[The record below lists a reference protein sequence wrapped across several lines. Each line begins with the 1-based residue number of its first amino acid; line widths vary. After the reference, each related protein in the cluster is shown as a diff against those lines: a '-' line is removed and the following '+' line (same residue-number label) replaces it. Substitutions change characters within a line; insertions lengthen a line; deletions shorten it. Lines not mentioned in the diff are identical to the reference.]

1 MKISTIIALGIV
13 GAAGYYIAT
22 GSHDAETQARLDK
35 VCFDKH
41 GEMTTGANSYF
52 DNMCTMTDAYK
63 EAQEAIK
70 VAAKAK
76 AEQDKILAEAKAA
89 EEKRIAEAKA
99 AEEKRIAEA
108 KAEAFRNSP
117 EGKTDSF
124 TSQAF
129 TLCRQDVR
137 TRAKFPTKV
146 DFDWGGNA
154 SKYCMNFSE
163 GKSRVMIQNTGE
175 MMNGFGMMVPFKATC
190 KYDYDPGANSY
201 STVEILI

>member
-1 MKISTIIALGIV
+1 MKTSTIITLAIIGGI
-13 GAAGYYIAT
+13 GYYVIA
-22 GSHDAETQARLDK
+22 GQHDTETQARLDK

-41 GEMTTGANSYF
+41 GANTKGANSYS
-52 DNMCTMTDAYK
+52 DTMCTMTDAYE

-70 VAAKAK
+70 VAATAK
-76 AEQDKILAEAKAA
+76 AEQDKVLAESKKADEGRIK
-89 EEKRIAEAKA
+89 EEKRQ
-99 AEEKRIAEA
+99 
-108 KAEAFRNSP
+108 AFLASP

-154 SKYCMNFSE
+154 SKYWMNFSE

>member
-1 MKISTIIALGIV
+1 MKTSKIIALGIV

-70 VAAKAK
+70 VAATAK
-76 AEQDKILAEAKAA
+76 AEQDKIL
-89 EEKRIAEAKA
+89 AEAKA

-154 SKYCMNFSE
+154 SKYWMNFSE

>member
-1 MKISTIIALGIV
+1 MKISTIITLAIIGGI
-13 GAAGYYIAT
+13 GYYAIA
-22 GSHDAETQARLDK
+22 SQHDTETQARLDK

-41 GEMTTGANSYF
+41 GANTKGANRFS
-52 DNMCTMTDAYK
+52 DTMCTMTDAYK

-70 VAAKAK
+70 VAATAK
-76 AEQDKILAEAKAA
+76 AEQDKVLK
-89 EEKRIAEAKA
+89 EEKRQ
-99 AEEKRIAEA
+99 
-108 KAEAFRNSP
+108 AFLASP

-154 SKYCMNFSE
+154 SKYWMNFSE

>member
-1 MKISTIIALGIV
+1 MKTSTIIALGIV

-99 AEEKRIAEA
+99 
-108 KAEAFRNSP
+108 EAFRNSP

-154 SKYCMNFSE
+154 SKYWMNFSE

>member
-76 AEQDKILAEAKAA
+76 AEQEQELTTQHKCLGNPKPCQHMLVQG
-89 EEKRIAEAKA
+89 R
-99 AEEKRIAEA
+99 R
-108 KAEAFRNSP
+108 R
-117 EGKTDSF
+117 
-124 TSQAF
+124 
-129 TLCRQDVR
+129 R
-137 TRAKFPTKV
+137 PT
-146 DFDWGGNA
+146 
-154 SKYCMNFSE
+154 
-163 GKSRVMIQNTGE
+163 Q
-175 MMNGFGMMVPFKATC
+175 
-190 KYDYDPGANSY
+190 
-201 STVEILI
+201 

>member
-41 GEMTTGANSYF
+41 GEMTTGANSYS
-52 DNMCTMTDAYK
+52 DTMCTMTDAYK

-76 AEQDKILAEAKAA
+76 AEQDKIL
-89 EEKRIAEAKA
+89 AEAKA

-154 SKYCMNFSE
+154 SKYWMNFSE

>member
-1 MKISTIIALGIV
+1 MKNTIVGILVVGLGI
-13 GAAGYYIAT
+13 GWAASSAQIDDDLKAEL
-22 GSHDAETQARLDK
+22 DAE
-35 VCFDKH
+35 CFAKH
-41 GEMTTGANSYF
+41 GKDTSGQ
-52 DNMCTMTDAYK
+52 NMFSSTLLCSMTDEYK
-63 EAQEAIK
+63 EAK
-70 VAAKAK
+70 K
-76 AEQDKILAEAKAA
+76 AEEEAEKIL
-89 EEKRIAEAKA
+89 AEAKA

-154 SKYCMNFSE
+154 SKYWMNFSE